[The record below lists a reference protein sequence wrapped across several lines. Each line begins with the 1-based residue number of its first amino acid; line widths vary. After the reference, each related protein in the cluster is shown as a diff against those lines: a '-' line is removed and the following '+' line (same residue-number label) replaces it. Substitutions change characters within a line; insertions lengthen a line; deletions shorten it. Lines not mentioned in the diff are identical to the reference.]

1 MVISLRFVLFIDLFT
16 VIVTTMELGT
26 RLGISLPYPCLGSPH
41 TGYWLDKA

>member
-26 RLGISLPYPCLGSPH
+26 RHISALPLSGLS
-41 TGYWLDKA
+41 TDWILAG

>member
-26 RLGISLPYPCLGSPH
+26 RHISALPFSEQYTDWILAG
-41 TGYWLDKA
+41 